1 MRLASEEVKSTL
13 KTWKQ
18 IWPNITYRV
27 NKNLQNEKEPED
39 CIKSVNNN
47 KRWHTENE
55 KVSFINS
62 NLPLLHGKY
71 TVVLGYQKFLF
82 KIQQKSCH

>member
-1 MRLASEEVKSTL
+1 MKTDLAKIWHHTEWIRTYKMKKS
-13 KTWKQ
+13 
-18 IWPNITYRV
+18 
-27 NKNLQNEKEPED
+27 KNLQNEKEPED